1 MYSRPPIRHRDAR
14 KIAGQRATY
23 SGLSGMKMSRNGA
36 YFFHSTRFGGL
47 AILDDLILSD
57 EEQRLI
63 APYAKPSFGVHKREA
78 ALLFCEDFEIVTFVS
93 PQDLASRTPDSLRH
107 YSRIRIWRFEHD
119 AWALLHLLTGITTPT
134 RTDREALEIFD
145 RDFASSAHDRMR
157 VRALA
162 RERQTIA

>member
-23 SGLSGMKMSRNGA
+23 SGLSGMKMNRNGA
-36 YFFHSTRFGGL
+36 YFFHSTRFGSL
-47 AILDDLILSD
+47 AVLDDLILSD

-78 ALLFCEDFEIVTFVS
+78 ALLLDEDFEIAELVT
-93 PQDLASRTPDSLRH
+93 PQELAQRTGGLR
-107 YSRIRIWRFEHD
+107 YFTRFQIWRFEHD

-134 RTDREALEIFD
+134 RTDREALKIFD
-145 RDFASSAHDRMR
+145 RDFAPSAHDRMR

-162 RERQTIA
+162 QERQTTA